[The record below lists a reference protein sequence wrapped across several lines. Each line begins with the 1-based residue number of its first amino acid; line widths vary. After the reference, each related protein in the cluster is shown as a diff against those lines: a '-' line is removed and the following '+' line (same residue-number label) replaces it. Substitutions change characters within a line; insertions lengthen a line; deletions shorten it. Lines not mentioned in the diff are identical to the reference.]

1 MKSLSI
7 DKIKGLLELEAE
19 EERKYY
25 EFFEVEKE
33 IVFGKLIFFAYATA
47 YVTYKEEP
55 QTYDYPRSFETSV
68 ELTNFEL
75 KFGDI

>member
-25 EFFEVEKE
+25 EFFDIEKE

-47 YVTYKEEP
+47 YVTTYEE
-55 QTYDYPRSFETSV
+55 TETNYSETNV

-75 KFGDI
+75 KFS